1 MWHVHRLRPHARP
14 PREGRRRGACQGG
27 VRPLRTSRG
36 PLPGGGESEGV
47 PPQGSSGGAGA
58 GRRQLWACA
67 PAGCVCTCSGARR
80 EGRLA
85 GRRLSPPPALQ
96 GARGAQRELGS
107 RAACAPRERRPALI
121 NAQRRCVYLLL
132 DICLSL
138 QPSAALAPGPLPR
151 ARAKPALGRPRP
163 KVGCAW
169 PPGVLG
175 EPAVGGGGCF
185 LNPGPGPSSQ
195 GACGGAPG
203 LLFVIGDSMYFL
215 YYSQPPTYLN
225 TPPPTPWMMPFSFP
239 TCDAE
244 A

>member
-80 EGRLA
+80 ERRLA

-175 EPAVGGGGCF
+175 EPAVGGGAASSTQGRA
-185 LNPGPGPSSQ
+185 PPHKGPVAALQ
-195 GACGGAPG
+195 AFC
-203 LLFVIGDSMYFL
+203 L
-215 YYSQPPTYLN
+215 
-225 TPPPTPWMMPFSFP
+225 
-239 TCDAE
+239 
-244 A
+244 